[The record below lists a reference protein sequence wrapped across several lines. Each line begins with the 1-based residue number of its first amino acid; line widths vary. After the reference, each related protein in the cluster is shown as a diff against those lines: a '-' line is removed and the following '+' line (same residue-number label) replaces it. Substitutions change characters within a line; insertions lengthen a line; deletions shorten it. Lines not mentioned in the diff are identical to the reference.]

1 MADHEILSHY
11 VEHFNQMFVDG
22 SAKNMRE
29 EIDEIKQI
37 LNEKVIAHFAFEEEH
52 IFPGLLGAIPN
63 QETSDD
69 VSILREEHELLR
81 KQAGRLNEMLSD
93 EGPDGN
99 LTGALRKAML
109 DFLANLE
116 RHAAKESELFPS
128 LM

>member
-11 VEHFNQMFVDG
+11 VEHFNRMFVDG

-37 LNEKVIAHFAFEEEH
+37 LNEKVIAHFAYEEEH
-52 IFPGLLGAIPN
+52 IFPGLLEVIPS
-63 QETSDD
+63 QETSDA

-81 KQAGRLNEMLSD
+81 KQVKQLNEMLSD
-93 EGPDGN
+93 EDPDGK
-99 LTGALRKAML
+99 LTGALRTTML

-116 RHAAKESELFPS
+116 RHAAKENELFPS